1 MKAPKVTAAYRKA
14 AEVGEI
20 GEDLPDR
27 KYTMMAIV
35 SADPARHVRQL
46 KAIRGMGATAVAV
59 MNVSAADPLGMIKMY
74 GERVLP
80 ELRG

>member
-1 MKAPKVTAAYRKA
+1 
-14 AEVGEI
+14 
-20 GEDLPDR
+20 
-27 KYTMMAIV
+27 
-35 SADPARHVRQL
+35 VRQL

-59 MNVSAADPLGMIKMY
+59 MNVSAADPLGMIEMY